1 MRWNQIEK
9 SWNEQLKARG
19 KLRKVRRSLRRITK
33 DSEKKGRKEEIVL
46 PNINKKSDA
55 ESEDEVFDNPGVV
68 PENPK
73 PVNESLE
80 NVDWNWFRFM

>member
-1 MRWNQIEK
+1 MRWSRTEK

-19 KLRKVRRSLRRITK
+19 KLRKVRHSLRRITK
-33 DSEKKGRKEEIVL
+33 ESGKKGRKEEIVL
-46 PNINKKSDA
+46 PNINSLKKSDA

-80 NVDWNWFRFM
+80 NVD